1 MAQTDLLSPEI
12 LLLDCKQPA
21 GHHYFVE
28 KNLPVP
34 PILDAIY
41 THMTITSYS
50 TISSFLYTA

>member
-1 MAQTDLLSPEI
+1 MAQTDLSPEI
-12 LLLDCKQPA
+12 LLLDYKHPA

-28 KNLPVP
+28 KNFRIP

-41 THMTITSYS
+41 THMTIIYC